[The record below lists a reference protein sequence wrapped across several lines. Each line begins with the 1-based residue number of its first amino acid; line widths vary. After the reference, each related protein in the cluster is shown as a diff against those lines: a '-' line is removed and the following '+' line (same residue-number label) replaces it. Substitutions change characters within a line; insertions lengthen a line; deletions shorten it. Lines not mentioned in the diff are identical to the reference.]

1 MATQSDSFSLTG
13 DPLVEA
19 VTAAVRVHM
28 ARYDG
33 SHDFNHIRRVVG
45 NARHLTAA
53 FEKEQP
59 ETPVDKKVVALAAL
73 LHDVGDRKYVAD
85 DENKNEG
92 AAILAGTPYED
103 DKGARATAAVLHKV
117 GGTATPALLEL
128 SRRVITVCQN
138 VSWSHETKTPASEA
152 AVAQLAAA
160 MPELAI
166 VQDADRLDAIGA
178 VGIGRCFAF
187 GARPTASAP
196 LGRSLDVTLAHFDE
210 KLLLVGGRMK
220 TAEGRRL
227 AVSRTERM
235 QTLQAWFQEESSFAI
250 GE

>member
-1 MATQSDSFSLTG
+1 MATLSDAFSLTG
-13 DPLVEA
+13 DPLIEA

-59 ETPVDKKVVALAAL
+59 ATPVDKKVVALAAL

-85 DENKNEG
+85 DGNGKNEG

-103 DKGARATAAVLHKV
+103 DKGARATAAVLHRA
-117 GGTATPALLEL
+117 GGAATPALLAL
-128 SRRVITVCQN
+128 SRRAITVCQN

-152 AVAQLAAA
+152 AVAKLARA

-166 VQDADRLDAIGA
+166 VQDADRLDALGA
-178 VGIGRCFAF
+178 VGVGRCFAF
-187 GARPTASAP
+187 GARPTAAAP
-196 LGRSLDVTLAHFDE
+196 QGRSLDVTLAHFDE
-210 KLLLVGGRMK
+210 KLLLVGDRMK

-227 AVSRTERM
+227 AATRTERM
-235 QTLQAWFQEESSFAI
+235 RTVQAWFREESAFAI
-250 GE
+250 A